1 MVPKML
7 MAVSAI
13 IVVGTIGWWVH
24 DCLDY
29 GKLLVLSKTAREVVT
44 VERDPLFGQDIKQI
58 RLEPGRWLGLFDAVP
73 PFGAIPLST
82 AGMLIGLI
90 GWQLHKKAKRQYSQ
104 KVQRV

>member
-1 MVPKML
+1 MVPKVL

-44 VERDPLFGQDIKQI
+44 VEHDPLFGQEIKRI
-58 RLEPGRWLGLFDAVP
+58 HLETGRWLGLFDAAP
-73 PFGAIPLST
+73 PFGAVPLS
-82 AGMLIGLI
+82 AVGILLGVI
-90 GWQLHKKAKRQYSQ
+90 GWRRHKKAKQQYSQ
-104 KVQRV
+104 QV